1 MMMHTFTQQIAYPCV
16 LQASCDGTSTSN
28 VAIYVM
34 KRDYLVQCVVLL
46 LREASNISLTIVQT
60 PGGQVNVGDMNLDR
74 IDSLHWL

>member
-1 MMMHTFTQQIAYPCV
+1 MIIHTFTQQIAYPCA
-16 LQASCDGTSTSN
+16 LHASCDGTSTSN

-60 PGGQVNVGDMNLDR
+60 PGGQVNVGDMKLDT
-74 IDSLHWL
+74 IDILHCL